1 MKADFEYQVGDLV
14 SFNSRRLTEE
24 YIDDFVLTG
33 IIIKQRLVFTADNK
47 FLVKTPEKN
56 YWVSRPAL
64 TLLSRAQNKK
74 LDRYPIH
81 SNITCKERTMSVQ
94 NHIENILNAEGQECL
109 DAWYIAIN
117 EYPQNAIEIHD
128 VVVDHLVENTFMY

>member
-1 MKADFEYQVGDLV
+1 MNQYNGAEFTYNIGDLV

-33 IIIKQRLVFTADNK
+33 IIIRERFVFTADNK

-64 TLLSRAQNKK
+64 TLLSRGQNK
-74 LDRYPIH
+74 
-81 SNITCKERTMSVQ
+81 T
-94 NHIENILNAEGQECL
+94 
-109 DAWYIAIN
+109 
-117 EYPQNAIEIHD
+117 
-128 VVVDHLVENTFMY
+128 